1 MKIVISVHAHGLAFR
16 LAEGLDKKGVL
27 EKIYTIYPRFRL
39 AHYKISPKHLKSLWF
54 IGGAKFLNIR
64 LGNHI
69 SNDFISNVFDR
80 LVALNL
86 KAPKDKWI
94 FHGFSGFSKNAMK
107 KAKKLGAVTVI
118 ERGCPHID
126 FQRELIAEEKSRL
139 LRKKVL
145 PDNKPTYDQMKEEYK
160 LADYIFVPSRY
171 SQRSFLERGFSE
183 SKVIRIP
190 LCNEKATFPPPEPKK
205 LDKFTVFCVGGHF
218 YRKGISYLLNAW
230 KELGLKD
237 AELLLRSDVP
247 KEFPQLMNIP
257 GVVYL
262 RPLSGEEIIPW
273 YQKAH
278 IFVLPSIDEGFGMV
292 TVEALAAGLP
302 VVVTKNVGSSDI
314 VDDGKEGFIVPIR
327 DSEAL
332 KEKILFFYNNP
343 EKIKEM
349 SKAALEK
356 AKEYSREKFTERMIE
371 AYSRMIS

>member
-27 EKIYTIYPRFRL
+27 EKIYTIYPKFRL
-39 AHYKISPKHLKSLWF
+39 THYKISSKHIKNLWL

-69 SNDFISNVFDR
+69 SSDFISNIFDW

-86 KAPKDKWI
+86 KALKDKWI
-94 FHGFSGFSKNAMK
+94 FHGFSGFSERAMRR
-107 KAKKLGAVTVI
+107 AKKLGAVTVI
-118 ERGCPHID
+118 ERGCLHID

-139 LRKKVL
+139 LGQKFL
-145 PDNKPTYDQMKEEYK
+145 PENKPTYDRMKREYES
-160 LADYIFVPSRY
+160 ADYIFVPSRY
-171 SQRSFLERGFSE
+171 SQRSFIEKGFSE

-218 YRKGISYLLNAW
+218 YRKGIFYLLKAW
-230 KELGLKD
+230 KELNLKN
-237 AELLLRSDVP
+237 AELLLRSDIP
-247 KEFPQLMNIP
+247 KEFPQLMNLP

-302 VVVTKNVGSSDI
+302 VVVTNNVGSSDI
-314 VDDGKEGFIVPIR
+314 VDDGKDGFIVPIR
-327 DSEAL
+327 DSGAL
-332 KEKILFFYNNP
+332 KDKILFFYNNP
-343 EKIKEM
+343 EKVKEM
-349 SKAALEK
+349 SRSALEK
-356 AKEYSREKFTERMIE
+356 AKEYSKEKFTERMIE